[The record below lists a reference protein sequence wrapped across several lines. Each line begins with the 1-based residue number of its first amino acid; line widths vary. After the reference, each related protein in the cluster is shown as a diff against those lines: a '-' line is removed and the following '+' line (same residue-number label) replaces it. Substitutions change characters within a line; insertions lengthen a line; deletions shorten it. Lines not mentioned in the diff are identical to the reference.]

1 MDIEDAIKINIKY
14 QKKYKKDMY
23 TKPLYFYL
31 IEKFI
36 SKKELICYGGT
47 AINVYLPNDK
57 KFYEDIDIPDYD
69 CFSPNPIEDVK
80 ELADLLV
87 KNNIENVE
95 VKSAMF
101 HGTYKIFVNF
111 IPIVDISHL
120 DKEVFIN
127 VHKKAIKINNL
138 LYASPN
144 YLRISLYQEL
154 SRPMGDVTR
163 WDKIYKRLELLNKA
177 RPLYIPNCSI
187 NSKDMPE
194 TDEYVNINKQIIN
207 IIKTNKWIV
216 FGDYGMSFYLKYFP
230 KKYQKIDR
238 IIDIPYILAENI
250 KDVKLPFK
258 TEQINFSYH
267 FLNDFYQILY
277 KGVPVLYVFITNS
290 CQSYNEIKGVRV
302 ASIDTI
308 MSIYYAL
315 SFLNIKFFD
324 IHKILSY
331 CYLLHNVSATVGVC
345 RRFNMPC
352 IGKQQTMEDIR
363 ILRDKKYKLY
373 KRFNSKKIYDEY
385 FFQYKPKKTY
395 KKLSKLIN

>member
-1 MDIEDAIKINIKY
+1 MEDAIKINLKY

-80 ELADLLV
+80 ELADVLV

-101 HGTYKIFVNF
+101 QGTYKIFVNF

-194 TDEYVNINKQIIN
+194 TEEYVNINKQIIN
-207 IIKTNKWIV
+207 IIKTNNLVV

-230 KKYQKIDR
+230 KKYQKIER
-238 IIDIPYILAENI
+238 LIDIPYILTENI
-250 KDVKLPFK
+250 KDVIKMLPFK
-258 TEQINFSYH
+258 TEQNKFSYH
-267 FLNDFYQILY
+267 FLNEFYQILY

-331 CYLLHNVSATVGVC
+331 CYLLHNVSSTLGAC

-363 ILRDKKYKLY
+363 IMRDKKYKIY
-373 KRFNSKKIYDEY
+373 KRFNSKKIYEEY

>member
-1 MDIEDAIKINIKY
+1 MDLEDAIKINIKY
-14 QKKYKKDMY
+14 QKKYKKEMY
-23 TKPLYFYL
+23 TKPFYFHL

-36 SKKELICYGGT
+36 SEKELICYGGT

-57 KFYEDIDIPDYD
+57 KFYEDTDIPDYD
-69 CFSPNPIEDVK
+69 CFSSNPIVDVK
-80 ELADLLV
+80 ELADILV
-87 KNNIENVE
+87 ANNIENVE
-95 VKSAMF
+95 VKSALF
-101 HGTYKIFVNF
+101 KGTYKIFVNF
-111 IPIVDISHL
+111 IPIVDISQL
-120 DKEVFIN
+120 DKEVFFN
-127 VHKKAIKINNL
+127 VHKKSIKINNL

-154 SRPMGDVTR
+154 SRPLGDVSR
-163 WDKIYKRLELLNKA
+163 WYKIYKRLDLLNKA

-187 NSKDMPE
+187 NSKDTPE
-194 TDEYVNINKQIIN
+194 TPEYININKDIIN
-207 IIKTNKWIV
+207 IIKINKWVI
-216 FGDYGMSFYLKYFP
+216 FGDYGMRFYLKYFP

-238 IIDIPYILAENI
+238 LIDIPYILAENI
-250 KDVKLPFK
+250 KDVIKHLPFK
-258 TEQINFSYH
+258 TEQNIFSYH

-290 CQSYNEIKGVRV
+290 CQSYNEINGLRI

-352 IGKQQTMEDIR
+352 IGKQHTIEDIR
-363 ILRDKKYKLY
+363 IMRDKKYKIY
-373 KRFNSKKIYDEY
+373 KRFKSKRIYDEY

-395 KKLSKLIN
+395 KKLR